1 MCVAR
6 RRLSGSRVTLKD
18 QGVLNRA
25 TSWKRH
31 AALFWCRLSGTVRAR
46 CSGRYL
52 ARHMR
57 STGASAAGILSALT
71 QAKLEVMTLAQ
82 AIGVGR
88 SYWQH
93 LA

>member
-1 MCVAR
+1 
-6 RRLSGSRVTLKD
+6 
-18 QGVLNRA
+18 
-25 TSWKRH
+25 
-31 AALFWCRLSGTVRAR
+31 
-46 CSGRYL
+46 
-52 ARHMR
+52 MR